1 MKVNPTKTECK
12 STAYM
17 LVYVKKSFKNIIFD
31 AKSEYPEWLIK
42 KDANKIYL

>member
-17 LVYVKKSFKNIIFD
+17 LVYVKKSLKSAIF
-31 AKSEYPEWLIK
+31 
-42 KDANKIYL
+42 